1 MPKPTRAKI
10 DEGWSIYW
18 RSGKI
23 LTKIP
28 ATVWELALSYP
39 HDKPDDVEDARPTAE
54 RIAKRALEMHD
65 ELFERVLD
73 QLCYWLDAT
82 DELLK
87 DFSGAA
93 LLWER
98 LLPVSARRENTQI
111 TSDAANEADL
121 SSAALNV
128 PLGHLISFFLR
139 RCPTMP
145 RQGERPPLPIP
156 FVRWLKQLQG
166 RARALFANRM
176 AIAMNNFWLAD
187 RDWLTSFVLD
197 PMLSN
202 WREGIALWEAF
213 GKYAP
218 VPNPSLWHV
227 IEEPLIKHIAHGR
240 LSEGSASSFGA
251 NDYYGL
257 ELDKGERQ

>member
-1 MPKPTRAKI
+1 VQVREQIANRLITGPPRDDFDPDREISEETL
-10 DEGWSIYW
+10 SYW
-18 RSGKI
+18 RDHEIARVVDNNQDVPGTFLDLIRDRRASDTDFPDDVPAVETGASGLRFQGVPDGDPKAFSNVSDANLI
-23 LTKIP
+23 AALANATRDRPFGEGNNAEAYARKNRRRLVDLLAQRKNTDEDT

-111 TSDAANEADL
+111 MSDAANEADL

-128 PLGHLISFFLR
+128 PLGHLISFFL
-139 RCPTMP
+139 
-145 RQGERPPLPIP
+145 
-156 FVRWLKQLQG
+156 
-166 RARALFANRM
+166 
-176 AIAMNNFWLAD
+176 
-187 RDWLTSFVLD
+187 
-197 PMLSN
+197 
-202 WREGIALWEAF
+202 
-213 GKYAP
+213 
-218 VPNPSLWHV
+218 
-227 IEEPLIKHIAHGR
+227 
-240 LSEGSASSFGA
+240 
-251 NDYYGL
+251 
-257 ELDKGERQ
+257 